1 MESKKHKYL
10 PLYLQPPLKTV
21 NVNHYNPLIHMPPK
35 GLEGV
40 MGLENIGSHPRE
52 GLRITQ
58 YPSNPYK
65 PGPDVNTKNDYGH
78 FVEMGGRR
86 KPKKSLKKS
95 KPKKRNQTYKKYK
108 NYKKTKSKTT
118 RIRKNRI

>member
-52 GLRITQ
+52 GLRIIQ

-86 KPKKSLKKS
+86 KTKKSLK
-95 KPKKRNQTYKKYK
+95 KPKKRNQTYKTKK
-108 NYKKTKSKTT
+108 NQKSKYT